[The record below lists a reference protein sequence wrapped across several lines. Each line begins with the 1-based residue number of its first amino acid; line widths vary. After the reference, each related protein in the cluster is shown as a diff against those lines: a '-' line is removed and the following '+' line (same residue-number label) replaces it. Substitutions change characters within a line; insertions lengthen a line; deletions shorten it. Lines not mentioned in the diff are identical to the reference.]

1 MGFVSLELRLR
12 LHHLYLALFP
22 CLNIAPPLKK
32 LKLKIKRERERERER
47 ERKKESGFIYEAH

>member
-32 LKLKIKRERERERER
+32 LKLKIKN
-47 ERKKESGFIYEAH
+47 